1 MNVPYTK
8 GQDVYYTCSQPKCS
22 TKVGRENWIDSP
34 AEDTED
40 EVHDEERAE
49 DDHRDEEGDRHVG
62 VPHGVQDLHAVPAE
76 REKLRGEKRQ
86 ERWERGE
93 QY

>member
-1 MNVPYTK
+1 MGDLTH
-8 GQDVYYTCSQPKCS
+8 
-22 TKVGRENWIDSP
+22 SP

-76 REKLRGEKRQ
+76 REKLRGEDRQ
-86 ERWERGE
+86 ERWERRE

>member
-1 MNVPYTK
+1 MKDVNCRNV
-8 GQDVYYTCSQPKCS
+8 SS
-22 TKVGRENWIDSP
+22 LHLP

-62 VPHGVQDLHAVPAE
+62 VPHRVQDLHAVPAE
-76 REKLRGEKRQ
+76 REQLRGEDRKTGKM
-86 ERWERGE
+86 GE
-93 QY
+93 KGTILAT